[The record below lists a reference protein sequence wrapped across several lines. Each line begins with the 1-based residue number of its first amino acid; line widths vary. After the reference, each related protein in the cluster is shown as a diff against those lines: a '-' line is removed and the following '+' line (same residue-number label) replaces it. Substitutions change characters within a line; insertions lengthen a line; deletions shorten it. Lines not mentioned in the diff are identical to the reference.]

1 MMKISKTY
9 YSDYNTMRVIIMYDL
24 PSISKDDHYF
34 YTKFHNGILQLGYIQ
49 IQESV
54 YSKVIQ
60 SKTLSDNHIEK
71 IKKIIPPKGKI
82 RAYILT
88 EAQYNRGIILSGE
101 IDINEFINDD
111 KRYKVI

>member
-1 MMKISKTY
+1 
-9 YSDYNTMRVIIMYDL
+9 MYDL
-24 PSISKDDHYF
+24 PSVGKDDHLF

-60 SKTLSDNHIEK
+60 SKTLSNNHIEK
-71 IKKIIPPKGKI
+71 IKKIIPPRGKI

-88 EAQYNRGIILSGE
+88 EMQYNRGIVLSGE
-101 IDINEFINDD
+101 VDINEFINDD